1 MEIEQVNTMK
11 TPKKGSKKKFIGN
24 DASRFI
30 PSYYKDYE
38 SEGQTPS
45 ELSSLPRTEI
55 VSKSRETSMANS
67 YPENYRDSSYQ
78 DTTLTYDLTYKEGI
92 KMPQESKIG
101 VEPQTFEL
109 RISHSL
115 QNLMDTVNDPDN
127 ITNRFKQSSSKS
139 KLPYILTSSLMAL
152 VVRQNLGS
160 TLTEIQKTLD
170 QARQEYFR
178 LLRELTALD
187 DADPKKETIQ
197 VELKVLDE
205 TVRTL
210 EFALERAE
218 KEHNE
223 ILNIQEDLEVSKE
236 QVRMLEDSLRSV
248 QTKASQLETMI
259 LTKNSQ
265 EKKGLNE
272 LSITMGEEVKMT
284 CQKRNGNANY
294 KKHDQSSLT
303 SQSELDKRPSA
314 GLIRWLLSTLVLFIL
329 LLLLVVVFAESCRL
343 LPAIRFSV

>member
-1 MEIEQVNTMK
+1 M
-11 TPKKGSKKKFIGN
+11 
-24 DASRFI
+24 
-30 PSYYKDYE
+30 
-38 SEGQTPS
+38 
-45 ELSSLPRTEI
+45 PRTEI
-55 VSKSRETSMANS
+55 VYESQGTSIANS
-67 YPENYRDSSYQ
+67 YLDKDSSHQ
-78 DTTLTYDLTYKEGI
+78 DATLTNDPSYEEGI
-92 KMPQESKIG
+92 KTQQEAKIV

-115 QNLMDTVNDPDN
+115 QNLMDTVDDPEN
-127 ITNRFKQSSSKS
+127 TTNRFKQSSSKS

-178 LLRELTALD
+178 LFKELTAINET
-187 DADPKKETIQ
+187 DPKKETIQ

-223 ILNIQEDLEVSKE
+223 ILNIQQDIETSKQE
-236 QVRMLEDSLRSV
+236 MLMLKDSLLSV
-248 QTKASQLETMI
+248 QTKSSQLETMI
-259 LTKNSQ
+259 VTK

-272 LSITMGEEVKMT
+272 ISITVGEEVKT
-284 CQKRNGNANY
+284 RYHSILEECLLQK
-294 KKHDQSSLT
+294 T
-303 SQSELDKRPSA
+303 
-314 GLIRWLLSTLVLFIL
+314 
-329 LLLLVVVFAESCRL
+329 
-343 LPAIRFSV
+343 